1 MSLKYVDHFP
11 KCNIVTVSVSVAIIE
26 TLLSNR
32 QTLAL
37 FIKKQ

>member
-11 KCNIVTVSVSVAIIE
+11 KCNIGLAIIE

-32 QTLAL
+32 RTLAL